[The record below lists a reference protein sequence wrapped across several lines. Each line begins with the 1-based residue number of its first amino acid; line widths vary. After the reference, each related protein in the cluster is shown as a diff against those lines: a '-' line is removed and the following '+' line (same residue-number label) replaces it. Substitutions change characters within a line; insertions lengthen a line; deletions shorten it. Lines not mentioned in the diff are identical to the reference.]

1 MDKHWIVVA
10 ADGQARIFESRGRN
24 GHLEEIFDLAN
35 PTARLPAHSID
46 AQAPGRS
53 FDRVGSG
60 RHAMEPRSERRAIA
74 RERFAAEI
82 AETLRGGWQ
91 EGRFDNLYVIAE
103 PKMLGVLRDIL
114 DPTLRKHLAGEVPGN
129 LVTEPVDTIRAHLPD
144 FL

>member
-10 ADGQARIFESRGRN
+10 ADGRARIFESRGRS

-35 PTARLPAHSID
+35 PTARLPARSID

-60 RHAMEPRSERRAIA
+60 RHSMEPRSEPRAIA
-74 RERFAAEI
+74 RERFAGEI
-82 AETLRGGWQ
+82 AETLRDGWQ